1 MVWVLLVLVAGWS
14 LYLGEAVRNLSH
26 QLDTLR
32 RRLDQIETAGAPGLA
47 TEPLA
52 DLAQP
57 PSAEPQPAPLE
68 APGPETRFAPEP
80 DTPEP
85 DTPELVALEPSAGVP
100 VRPSRPAF
108 NLAAWLSEHGL
119 AWLGGGALVLGGV
132 FLVAY
137 AARRGLFTPPLRIA
151 AAVALGAAL
160 MGVGEW
166 LRRREQL
173 EVRRGAQIAAIATG
187 AGAATLYAAV
197 WASER
202 LYHFIGLEAAALLL
216 AAISGGLLALAWRQ
230 DAALAILALGGAC
243 LTPMITGRGD
253 WAPWALGGYLAL
265 IGVTGY
271 GAAAL
276 RRWFQVGLLV
286 GGGLFLWTLSMSAA
300 DETPPRLM
308 LILLLPALALAV
320 LAWRRRQGDEAPAAT
335 SPAGWLFPSALA
347 GAVIVTLDLILRTI
361 WSGSLTAG
369 LAPAGLAPAGLAGL
383 TALALARRHAQPP
396 VQALAQLGLLATVVT
411 LAAVPAPDTARALVA
426 LGLGAL
432 AIVVGICAALSA
444 TAARQG
450 LWSAM
455 SAVTAVL
462 IFALCDAIAR
472 KAEFAPS
479 GVGAGAGAAL
489 LTAGVLLIARRSAA
503 QRQDLILALW
513 IWAAAALTALAAGL
527 AASDEARP
535 SALAAVALTLVLL
548 QARLG
553 WRGLS
558 AAALAAG
565 VAALGGL
572 LHPDL
577 IAKVFQGDEGLLV
590 LALAGAG
597 ATALLAL
604 AARLTPKD
612 SRDTAEAM
620 SSLALT
626 TALAGAFI
634 LLANLIARKGGH
646 GIDAFLGAGLR
657 GLLLFAA
664 GFAARR
670 GAEAGAIARWRP
682 HVLTGLGAAH
692 LLLCLVLVFNPLW
705 SGIPIAGPPVLDALA
720 LGFLAPALFLAAA
733 SRRAQT
739 GPPGL
744 AAAYAAAGLGVAL
757 IGVLFEIRRLA
768 QGPDFAMALDALS
781 RVEAAA
787 DGLVLLVAG
796 CALLLFAARSRLA
809 SPQKTQALAI
819 AAATALTL
827 ADLCFFHLASP
838 WWGPVNRPLSGYGAA
853 AMLGGLYL
861 AGAATTLGLARLAG
875 PVDWLAR
882 LARASAALQMFVFT
896 TLAVRLAFRGLEMST
911 ANAEARIETW
921 AFSFVWAVY
930 GVGVMILGLRQGRP
944 ELRWTGLGLLLFTT
958 AKVLL
963 FDMARLDGVVRA
975 ASFLALGALLL
986 VGAQAARRFSRPPD

>member
-47 TEPLA
+47 TESLA
-52 DLAQP
+52 DLAKP

-85 DTPELVALEPSAGVP
+85 DTPELVALEPSAEVP
-100 VRPSRPAF
+100 VRPPRPAF

-151 AAVALGAAL
+151 AAVALGAILMAL
-160 MGVGEW
+160 GEW

-202 LYHFIGLEAAALLL
+202 LYHFIGLEAAAVLL

-243 LTPMITGRGD
+243 LAPMITGRGD

-286 GGGLFLWTLSMSAA
+286 GSGLFLWTLSMSAA

-361 WSGSLTAG
+361 WGGSLTAG
-369 LAPAGLAPAGLAGL
+369 LAPAGLASL

-411 LAAVPAPDTARALVA
+411 LAAVPAPDTAKALVA

-472 KAEFAPS
+472 KAGLAPS
-479 GVGAGAGAAL
+479 GVGAGTGAAL

-503 QRQDLILALW
+503 PREDLILALW
-513 IWAAAALTALAAGL
+513 IWAATALTALAAGL
-527 AASDEARP
+527 AGSNETRP

-577 IAKVFQGDEGLLV
+577 IAKVFQGDEALLV

-612 SRDTAEAM
+612 SRDAAEAM

-664 GFAARR
+664 GFAARP
-670 GAEAGAIARWRP
+670 GAETGAIARWRP

-733 SRRAQT
+733 SRRART

-744 AAAYAAAGLGVAL
+744 AAAYAAAGLGVGL

-787 DGLVLLVAG
+787 DGLVMLLAG
-796 CALLLFAARSRLA
+796 CGLLLFAAPSRQA
-809 SPQKTQALAI
+809 SPQKTQAFAI
-819 AAATALTL
+819 AAASALAL

-838 WWGPVNRPLSGYGAA
+838 WWGPVTRPLSGYGAA

-861 AGAATTLGLARLAG
+861 AGAAATLGLARLAG
-875 PVDWLAR
+875 PVDRLAR

-986 VGAQAARRFSRPPD
+986 VGAQAARKFSRPPD